1 MMTGEITKNGVLQ
14 DLDEDVVITLTAK
27 NPQAP
32 QNIIRFDHTIGE
44 YVTVKLAESMID
56 HLEIESTSI
65 HKDSDEGQK
74 QLMNEGKK
82 QDGKREKTPFLKTFS
97 YCKIHFG
104 FSLPD
109 WIFFC
114 QYYSK
119 IYFEISTLVLKTD
132 DFSPSKFFFWMFIT
146 QNLSKR

>member
-97 YCKIHFG
+97 YCKSHFG

-109 WIFFC
+109 WIFFANVI
-114 QYYSK
+114 QK
-119 IYFEISTLVLKTD
+119 FTLKYPL
-132 DFSPSKFFFWMFIT
+132 WY
-146 QNLSKR
+146 

>member
-1 MMTGEITKNGVLQ
+1 MFHVFCGQKSQKDSFLFLNKSVPKIPKKMSKTEMMTGEIMKNGVLQ

-82 QDGKREKTPFLKTFS
+82 QDGKK
-97 YCKIHFG
+97 HF
-104 FSLPD
+104 F
-109 WIFFC
+109 
-114 QYYSK
+114 
-119 IYFEISTLVLKTD
+119 
-132 DFSPSKFFFWMFIT
+132 
-146 QNLSKR
+146 

>member
-1 MMTGEITKNGVLQ
+1 MKLKKKTCVSQ

-82 QDGKREKTPFLKTFS
+82 QDGKRERKNTFLP
-97 YCKIHFG
+97 
-104 FSLPD
+104 L
-109 WIFFC
+109 
-114 QYYSK
+114 
-119 IYFEISTLVLKTD
+119 
-132 DFSPSKFFFWMFIT
+132 
-146 QNLSKR
+146 

>member
-1 MMTGEITKNGVLQ
+1 M
-14 DLDEDVVITLTAK
+14 DEDVVITLTAK

-82 QDGKREKTPFLKTFS
+82 QDGKREREKIPFYYRL
-97 YCKIHFG
+97 
-104 FSLPD
+104 
-109 WIFFC
+109 IF
-114 QYYSK
+114 
-119 IYFEISTLVLKTD
+119 V
-132 DFSPSKFFFWMFIT
+132 
-146 QNLSKR
+146 